1 MAAYVIANIDARGAA
16 PDPEV
21 RSMGGES
28 IKRYGGRF
36 LVRGGKADLREGD
49 WTPHRILVVEFPTMA
64 DAIAWYESPEYAP
77 VKALRL
83 TGSSSDVLFVEG
95 V

>member
-1 MAAYVIANIDARGAA
+1 MAAYVIANIDSRGAA
-16 PDPEV
+16 PDPGV
-21 RSMGGES
+21 RSLGGES
-28 IKRYGGRF
+28 IKRYRGRF
-36 LVRGGKADLREGD
+36 LVRGGQAELREGD

-83 TGSSSDVLFVEG
+83 ANSSSDVLFVEG
-95 V
+95 L

>member
-1 MAAYVIANIDARGAA
+1 MVAYVIANIDSRGAA
-16 PDPEV
+16 PDHEA
-21 RSMGGES
+21 RRMGGDS
-28 IKRYGGRF
+28 IERYGGRF

-49 WTPHRILVVEFPTMA
+49 WTPHRILIVEFPTMA

-83 TGSSSDVLFVEG
+83 AGSSSDVLFVEG